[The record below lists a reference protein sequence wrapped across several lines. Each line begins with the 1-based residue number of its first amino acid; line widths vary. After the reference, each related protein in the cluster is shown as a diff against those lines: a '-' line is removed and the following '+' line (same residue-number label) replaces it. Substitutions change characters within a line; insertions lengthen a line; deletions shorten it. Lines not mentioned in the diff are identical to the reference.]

1 MAMNLEKPQMHFKLY
16 YEYYK
21 HVSSLIS
28 PLVSKI
34 FAYLKNL
41 KIYSIFS
48 IFLVVLKIVVLFEK
62 VNRYSNMDS
71 KCFPNDVFIA
81 QDSYPS
87 QECSRCSFM

>member
-34 FAYLKNL
+34 LAYLKNV
-41 KIYSIFS
+41 KIYSIF
-48 IFLVVLKIVVLFEK
+48 
-62 VNRYSNMDS
+62 
-71 KCFPNDVFIA
+71 
-81 QDSYPS
+81 
-87 QECSRCSFM
+87 